1 MMKKIMIG
9 IMMMVLIPS
18 LTLALSVKARVDKN
32 RMTADDSLT
41 LTVSVNDGNAEIDTS
56 LIRDFQIVSQSTGS
70 NFQWINGKSSSEYTH
85 NFILT
90 PIKQGRLVIPALPVN
105 YKGSTIYTEKINVVV
120 DNKPV
125 TQGLRS
131 DSDIFVR
138 AAVNDDS
145 PYPGQQI
152 VYTFSLYYAVQISS
166 PSLKLPDFK
175 NFSVKENDKDNQLS
189 TLINGREYQVI
200 ERNVILDPLKPG
212 TVLIPPAALT
222 CQVAVA
228 NSNRRRS
235 NDPFDSFF
243 NDPFFGRATLSKK
256 TLRTN
261 PLTVRV
267 LPLPKNPY
275 PVPFSGL
282 VGRFDLK
289 ADLESDTINAGDS
302 TTLTLTVEG
311 KGNLTDA
318 VEPVVN
324 VPSGFKMYKD
334 TPKEDITLDK
344 EGYSGKKTFSLALVG
359 VDAGSYTIP
368 PVSISYFDVE
378 QGVYRVLSTRPL
390 NITVNPSPNGTADQI
405 PAGKVGTP
413 LKTPGQIK
421 KKVEYTGHDILPLKE
436 SLDGARNRFNLSFLG
451 FTLCL
456 AIPLAFLGMMKVAV
470 LYSGRGKTVSA
481 MMTER
486 AEKSLKQAGQKG
498 IGDGEFLALIYL
510 AFVSIVFAKN
520 GATGET
526 LTKREVRSILESKGC
541 DASVI
546 DDAETLLD
554 RIESGRFAGRSMN
567 EAVRQN
573 LLEDTRTMMRR
584 IG

>member
-1 MMKKIMIG
+1 
-9 IMMMVLIPS
+9 
-18 LTLALSVKARVDKN
+18 
-32 RMTADDSLT
+32 
-41 LTVSVNDGNAEIDTS
+41 
-56 LIRDFQIVSQSTGS
+56 
-70 NFQWINGKSSSEYTH
+70 
-85 NFILT
+85 
-90 PIKQGRLVIPALPVN
+90 VI
-105 YKGSTIYTEKINVVV
+105 YKGNTVYTEKINVVV

-125 TQGLRS
+125 TQGLKA

-138 AAVNDDS
+138 ATVNDDS

-166 PSLKLPDFK
+166 PSLKLPEFK

-222 CQVAVA
+222 CQIAVA
-228 NSNRRRS
+228 SNNRRRA

-261 PLTVRV
+261 PLTIRV

-282 VGRFDLK
+282 VGRFNLT
-289 ADLESDTINAGDS
+289 ADLESDTIKAGDS
-302 TTLTLTVEG
+302 STLSLTLEG
-311 KGNLTDA
+311 TGNLADA
-318 VEPVVN
+318 VEPAVN

-334 TPKEDITLDK
+334 TPKEEITLEK

-359 VDAGSYTIP
+359 VTPGSYTIP
-368 PVSISYFDVE
+368 PVSITYFDVE
-378 QGVYRVLSTRPL
+378 KGVYRVLSTTPFT
-390 NITVNPSPNGTADQI
+390 ITVNPSPNGTTTQI
-405 PAGKVGTP
+405 PAGGDDIP

-436 SLDGARNRFNLSFLG
+436 SLDGAKNRFSLSFFG

-456 AIPLAFLGMMKVAV
+456 IIPLVFLGAV
-470 LYSGRGKTVSA
+470 KGAVHYSGRGKTVSA
-481 MMTER
+481 MMAER
-486 AEKSLKQAGQKG
+486 SEKSLKQAGQKG
-498 IGDGEFLALIYL
+498 ISDEEFLALIYL

-520 GATGET
+520 GTTGET

-567 EAVRQN
+567 ETMRQS
-573 LLEDTRTMMRR
+573 LLDDTRSMMRR